1 MFEIGVFKL
10 NKVDHGYL
18 PVVAF
23 VKYFFIFDKL
33 ELVSETIADDDL
45 ALVINELGV
54 VVNEDVVAGVV
65 PLDCKEDGD

>member
-10 NKVDHGYL
+10 NKVDHGNL
-18 PVVAF
+18 PVVAL